1 VSTPDRTAREPAGPV
16 RVPAE
21 LPPVR
26 YTPDEATLDRF
37 GASTR
42 NVHRIHYDARFA
54 REQGLAGRV
63 VMAQLHG
70 CLLFRAAAEW
80 AGDPGRVVSLGWRN
94 RAPSG
99 PGAELTVTGR
109 ATPAGPGLVRLELVE
124 TGPDGGTCCVGHAVV
139 RTD

>member
-1 VSTPDRTAREPAGPV
+1 MSA
-16 RVPAE
+16 PAE

-26 YTPDEATLDRF
+26 FTPDQAALQRF

-42 NVHRIHYDARFA
+42 NPHRIHYDAGFA
-54 REQGLAGRV
+54 RAQGLAGPV

-99 PGAELTVTGR
+99 PG
-109 ATPAGPGLVRLELVE
+109 LVRLDLLE
-124 TGPDGGTCCVGHAVV
+124 TGPDGAAHCVGYAVV
-139 RTD
+139 RTG

>member
-1 VSTPDRTAREPAGPV
+1 MSA
-16 RVPAE
+16 PAE

-26 YTPDEATLDRF
+26 YTPDQAALQRF

-42 NVHRIHYDARFA
+42 NPHRIHYDAGFA
-54 REQGLAGRV
+54 RAQGLAGPV

-99 PGAELTVTGR
+99 PGAELTVSGH
-109 ATPAGPGLVRLELVE
+109 ATPAGPGLVRLDLLE
-124 TGPDGGTCCVGHAVV
+124 TGPDGAAHCVGYAVV
-139 RTD
+139 RTG